1 MILHF
6 VTWRNGKVIM
16 LLELE
21 AALKAAGDPT
31 RTRILKLLEA
41 GPLCVCQVQAV
52 LGLAPSTVSKHLT
65 LLKTAGLVTDR
76 RDGRWIHY
84 ALATGERN
92 PYARAVLALLRG
104 PLDREPRILEDRR
117 RLRSVKAVP
126 VEALCA
132 LPPAE
137 RAPSR
142 LVQVETPRPTRK
154 TRRASPARAPSRS
167 RRSSHA

>member
-1 MILHF
+1 
-6 VTWRNGKVIM
+6 M

-52 LGLAPSTVSKHLT
+52 LGLAPSTVSKHLA
-65 LLKTAGLVTDR
+65 LLRVAGLVADR
-76 RDGRWIHY
+76 RDGRWSHY
-84 ALATGERN
+84 ALATEKRN

-132 LPPAE
+132 LPPAR

-142 LVQVETPRPTRK
+142 LAQVAAPRPARRA
-154 TRRASPARAPSRS
+154 RRASPARAPSR
-167 RRSSHA
+167 RSGPSHA

>member
-1 MILHF
+1 
-6 VTWRNGKVIM
+6 M
-16 LLELE
+16 LRELE

-31 RTRILKLLEA
+31 RTRILKLLET

-52 LGLAPSTVSKHLT
+52 LGLAPSTVSKHLA
-65 LLKTAGLVTDR
+65 LLRTAGLVTDR

-84 ALATGERN
+84 ALATEKRN

-104 PLDREPRILEDRR
+104 PLDREPCILEDHR

-137 RAPSR
+137 RAPAR
-142 LVQVETPRPTRK
+142 LLRVEPARPPRRTSPPRP
-154 TRRASPARAPSRS
+154 PAR
-167 RRSSHA
+167 RRRPAHA

>member
-1 MILHF
+1 
-6 VTWRNGKVIM
+6 M

-31 RTRILKLLEA
+31 RTRILKLLES

-65 LLKTAGLVTDR
+65 LLKVAGLVTDR

-84 ALATGERN
+84 ALAVDGRN
-92 PYARAVLALLRG
+92 RHARAVLALLRG

-117 RLRSVKAVP
+117 RLRSVKTVP
-126 VEALCA
+126 VETLCA
-132 LPPAE
+132 LPPAR

-142 LVQVETPRPTRK
+142 LVQVKTPRRVRR
-154 TRRASPARAPSRS
+154 TRRASLERVPTRRRGPSR
-167 RRSSHA
+167 A

>member
-1 MILHF
+1 
-6 VTWRNGKVIM
+6 M
-16 LLELE
+16 LREFE

-65 LLKTAGLVTDR
+65 LLRAARLVTDR

-84 ALATGERN
+84 ALAAEKLN

-104 PLDREPRILEDRR
+104 SLAGEPLVAGDRA
-117 RLRSVKAVP
+117 RLRKVKAVP
-126 VEALCA
+126 VESLCA
-132 LPPAE
+132 LPPSE
-137 RAPSR
+137 RGSARAATARRRGGAGSAR
-142 LVQVETPRPTRK
+142 SGRRRSSATPDPGA
-154 TRRASPARAPSRS
+154 RRARRGARAP
-167 RRSSHA
+167 RRPPPR

>member
-1 MILHF
+1 
-6 VTWRNGKVIM
+6 M
-16 LLELE
+16 LRELE

-31 RTRILKLLEA
+31 RTRILKLLEG

-65 LLKTAGLVTDR
+65 LLEAAGLVTDR

-84 ALATGERN
+84 ALAVEQRN
-92 PYARAVLALLRG
+92 PYARDVLALLRG

-117 RLRSVKAVP
+117 QLRGVKAVP
-126 VEALCA
+126 VETLCA

-137 RAPSR
+137 RVPAR
-142 LVQVETPRPTRK
+142 LLRIETPGPP
-154 TRRASPARAPSRS
+154 RRVSSA
-167 RRSSHA
+167 RSSARRRRPSHA

>member
-6 VTWRNGKVIM
+6 VTWRNGKTAV
-16 LLELE
+16 LRELE

-52 LGLAPSTVSKHLT
+52 LALAPSTVSKHLT
-65 LLKTAGLVTDR
+65 LLRVAGLVSDR

-84 ALATGERN
+84 ALAAEAHN

-137 RAPSR
+137 RVPSR
-142 LVQVETPRPTRK
+142 LGRMEAPRPP
-154 TRRASPARAPSRS
+154 RRARRPAPARASS
-167 RRSSHA
+167 RRRGPAHA

>member
-1 MILHF
+1 
-6 VTWRNGKVIM
+6 M

-65 LLKTAGLVTDR
+65 LLRAAGLVTDR

-84 ALATGERN
+84 ALEAGGRN
-92 PYARAVLALLRG
+92 RCARAVLALLRG

-117 RLRSVKAVP
+117 RLRRVKAVP

-132 LPPAE
+132 LPPSR

-142 LVQVETPRPTRK
+142 LLQIATPRPD
-154 TRRASPARAPSRS
+154 RRPLRTSPPRAPSR
-167 RRSSHA
+167 RRGSPDA

>member
-1 MILHF
+1 MAVL
-6 VTWRNGKVIM
+6 R
-16 LLELE
+16 ELE

-31 RTRILKLLEA
+31 RTRILKLLES

-65 LLKTAGLVTDR
+65 LLRAAGLVSDR

-84 ALATGERN
+84 ALAVEERN

-104 PLDREPRILEDRR
+104 PLDRESRILEDRR
-117 RLRSVKAVP
+117 RLRQVKSVP
-126 VEALCA
+126 VETLCA

-137 RAPSR
+137 RAPQR
-142 LVQVETPRPTRK
+142 LVRIELPRTSRPA
-154 TRRASPARAPSRS
+154 RRAALVRGPSRS
-167 RRSSHA
+167 RRPSRA